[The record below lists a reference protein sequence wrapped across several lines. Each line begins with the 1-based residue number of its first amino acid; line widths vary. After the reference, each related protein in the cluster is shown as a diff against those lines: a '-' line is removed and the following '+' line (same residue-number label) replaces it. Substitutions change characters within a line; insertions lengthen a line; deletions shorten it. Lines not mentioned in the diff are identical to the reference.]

1 MACPKHI
8 TNCPDRQGKSG
19 GFKSSSINPQKPL
32 EPTKTTI
39 NGKTYIVTPK
49 K

>member
-1 MACPKHI
+1 MGCLK
-8 TNCPDRQGKSG
+8 TVKNCPERQAKAG
-19 GFKSSSINPQKPL
+19 GFKSSSVNPQKPL
-32 EPTKTTI
+32 EPTKTVI